1 MSDIDKTKLDF
12 AKLLTLHRIIGWLCW
27 YITTHLSAICEK
39 DPRLFYADALAELDA
54 KYGPHG
60 TLGSEYIGS
69 GKKSTR
75 EYLDTGLEYTKEILA
90 LDDAWKNKEEFQ
102 KLIKA
107 WERNP
112 YNPEHLDIYHKYHV
126 WVIDQIEKNF
136 DQLEPRMLKL
146 IILRYF
152 EYKSVDSCAFNTD
165 IGWGPDSICHKCSD
179 FFKSMEIDWG
189 KFTEEEW
196 RVIYSVPK
204 PHRSNK
210 SARDWQY
217 RSRQYWLSFDQ
228 THGIDLMNSYKTY
241 MTTIKKEVK

>member
-1 MSDIDKTKLDF
+1 MSEIEKTKLDF
-12 AKLLTLHRIIGWLCW
+12 LKILTLHRIIGWLCW
-27 YITTHLSAICEK
+27 YITSHLSSIRKK
-39 DPRLFYADALAELDA
+39 DPRLFYEDALAELDA

-112 YNPEHLDIYHKYHV
+112 YNPEHLELYHRFHI
-126 WVIDQIEKNF
+126 WVIEQIEKNF
-136 DQLEPRMLKL
+136 GQLEPRMLKL

-152 EYKSVDSCAFNTD
+152 EYRSVTSCMYEPGID
-165 IGWGPDSICHKCSD
+165 WGPDSIYHRCSD
-179 FFKSMEIDWG
+179 FFRSMTIDWG
-189 KFTEEEW
+189 YFTNEEW
-196 RVIYSVPK
+196 KVLFSVPQ

-210 SARDWQY
+210 SARNWQQ
-217 RSRQYWLSFDQ
+217 RSKQYWMFYDQ
-228 THGIDLMNSYKTY
+228 SHGIDLLRRYNNYIAM
-241 MTTIKKEVK
+241 KKK